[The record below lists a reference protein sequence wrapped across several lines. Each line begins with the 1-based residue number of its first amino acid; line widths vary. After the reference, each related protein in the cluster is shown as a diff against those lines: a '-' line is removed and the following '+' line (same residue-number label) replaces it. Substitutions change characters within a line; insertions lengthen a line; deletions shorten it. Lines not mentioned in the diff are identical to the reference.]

1 MLTSLF
7 KQENAQDVMFWWQKW
22 DEGLDFLD
30 GLRLGNYEK
39 LLLYFQQNRYFCLIE
54 VFLR

>member
-1 MLTSLF
+1 
-7 KQENAQDVMFWWQKW
+7 MFWWQKW

-39 LLLYFQQNRYFCLIE
+39 LPLYFQQNRYFCLIE